1 MVLGQSR
8 IGLAEILSAMI
19 VFVIASICCEF
30 SKSFGWFYFRIM
42 EATIAT
48 GVVLGRAIVRDQ
60 VKMDKAASMI
70 GYITMAMTI
79 MPMLGPAIGGFV
91 EEYSEWQLSFRIMSI
106 LGFLTIILVWLDQG
120 ETIGEKQISIVQQ
133 FYSYTGLIK
142 SKCFILFFNN

>member
-1 MVLGQSR
+1 M
-8 IGLAEILSAMI
+8 LSAMI

-30 SKSFGWFYFRIM
+30 SKSFGWFLFFRII

-48 GVVLGRAIVRDQ
+48 GVVLGRAIIRDQ

-91 EEYSEWQLSFRIMSI
+91 EEYSEWQLSFRIMSV

-120 ETIGEKQISIVQQ
+120 ETIGEKQTSIVQQ
-133 FYSYTGLIK
+133 FYSHMA
-142 SKCFILFFNN
+142 